1 MRLSSSS
8 FSYSRLV
15 AVFGLTIG
23 LLPATF
29 SPTSLARAEQASA
42 TSANKPP
49 DSAVTPAPEV
59 RSSVPWLAQMLTTG
73 RVAASW
79 VEERGVT
86 FSAGYTFDYSVN
98 GVGGVRRRGT
108 ARSLFDL
115 SATWNLKPALGIED
129 GTIFINYQNL
139 VGRDASRDVGDLQKF
154 SNIDSNSRSQVA
166 EFWYEQWLF
175 NKRLRFKIGRM
186 QSDSEFAFV
195 ENGAEFIHGSQG
207 HSPTIF
213 VMPAYPDP
221 ASGVALFV
229 YPTETVYAGFGVY
242 DGAASRGVHTGVHGP
257 HTLDLADL
265 FFIGEVGKKWAFTQ
279 RRLPGRVSL
288 GGWGHHGTFERF
300 SGKTQNGTAGMYF
313 VLDQMLWRENPELEE
328 DTQGIAS
335 YLQYGYADNTVSE
348 IAHHIGAGLTWTGF
362 FSGRD
367 SDVLGLGTNWARL
380 SDYADFRRGYELA
393 FEWFYKFAFSQQL
406 SLKPN
411 LQYIL
416 NPSGGNA
423 AAHALVGTLRVE
435 WSF

>member
-1 MRLSSSS
+1 MRRSSS
-8 FSYSRLV
+8 FSSCRHLV
-15 AVFGLTIG
+15 AVFILTVG
-23 LLPATF
+23 VWLATF
-29 SPTSLARAEQASA
+29 SSTASARAEQATT
-42 TSANKPP
+42 TSK
-49 DSAVTPAPEV
+49 DIVTYSDITDEHKF
-59 RSSVPWLAQMLTTG
+59 RSDSSVFSQLLAKGQ
-73 RVAASW
+73 AAISW

-86 FSAGYTFDYSVN
+86 FGAGYTFDYSVN
-98 GVGGVRRRGT
+98 GVGGIRRRGT

-115 SATWNLKPALGIED
+115 KATWNLKPALGIED
-129 GTIFINYQNL
+129 GTVFINYQNL

-154 SNIDSNSRSQVA
+154 SNIDSNERSQLA

-195 ENGAEFIHGSQG
+195 ENGGDFIHGSQG

-229 YPTETVYAGFGVY
+229 YPTETIYAGFGVY
-242 DGAASRGVHTGVHGP
+242 DGALGRGVNTGVHGP

-279 RRLPGRVSL
+279 RRLPGRIGL
-288 GGWGHHGTFERF
+288 GGWGHHGRFERF
-300 SGKTQNGTAGMYF
+300 SGKMQSGTAGMYF
-313 VLDQMLWRENPELEE
+313 VIDQMLWRENPELEE
-328 DTQGIAS
+328 DTQGVAS
-335 YLQYGYADNTVSE
+335 YLQYGYADKAVSE
-348 IAHHIGAGLTWTGF
+348 IAHHVGAGLTWTGF

-367 SDVLGLGTNWARL
+367 SDVMGLGTNWARL
-380 SDYADFRRGYELA
+380 SDYADFRHSYELA

-406 SLKPN
+406 VLKPN
-411 LQYIL
+411 LQCIL
-416 NPSGGNA
+416 NPSGGNT
-423 AAHALVGTLRVE
+423 AAHALIGTLRVE